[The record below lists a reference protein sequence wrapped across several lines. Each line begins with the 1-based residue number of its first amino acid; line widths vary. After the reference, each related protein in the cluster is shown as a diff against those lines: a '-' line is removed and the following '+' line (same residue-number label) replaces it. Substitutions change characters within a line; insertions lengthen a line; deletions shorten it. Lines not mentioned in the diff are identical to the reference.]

1 MKLMNEMINENA
13 IDLLCDAILS
23 LESKEECRQFLKDV
37 CSEMELRAITQ
48 RIVVAKMLSEKCV
61 YNQIIEE
68 TGASTATISR
78 VNKSLEFGANGYR
91 TVLGRI
97 GETQKG

>member
-1 MKLMNEMINENA
+1 MNEIINDNA
-13 IDLLCDAILS
+13 IDLLCDAFLS
-23 LESKEECRQFLKDV
+23 LRTKEECRSFLEDV
-37 CSEMELRAITQ
+37 CSDMELRAITQ

-61 YNQIIEE
+61 YNKIIEE

-91 TVLGRI
+91 TVLSRMND
-97 GETQKG
+97 TQKA